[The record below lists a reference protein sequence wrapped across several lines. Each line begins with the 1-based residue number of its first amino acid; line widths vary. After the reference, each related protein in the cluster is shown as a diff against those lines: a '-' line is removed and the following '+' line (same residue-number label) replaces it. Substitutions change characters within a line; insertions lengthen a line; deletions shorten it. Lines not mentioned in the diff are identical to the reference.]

1 MVLIPDSGKPSML
14 GSPITEVDRLSYE
27 SQHQRRIRRT
37 FAIASKLVTVE
48 QYEKFDEGYRQ
59 PANYAGMADV
69 PVVGRSWHEAAAYCN
84 WLSKQEGIDAEQWCY
99 ETDPKEETG
108 PKVKTVQLRK
118 NYLGLSGYRL
128 ATKAELETAT
138 RAGAVTS
145 RYFGETEDLLP
156 KYAWYQKNSQRK
168 PCPVGRLKPNDFG
181 LFDMH
186 GNMFTWCQESFKP
199 NLRGVSDD
207 IEDSLVVGTAR
218 VVHGGSFFDPPAG
231 LRSAQRNYRLPLD
244 RNNIIG
250 FRVARTIPLGSPT
263 TLPLTPP

>member
-1 MVLIPDSGKPSML
+1 ML
-14 GSPITEVDRLSYE
+14 GSPITEVDRRSYE

-37 FAIASKLVTVE
+37 FAIAAKLVTVE

-59 PANYAGMADV
+59 PAAFTGMADL
-69 PVVGRSWHEAAAYCN
+69 PVVGRSWHEAAVYCN

-99 ETDPKEETG
+99 ETDPNGETG
-108 PKVKTVQLRK
+108 PNVKIVQLRE
-118 NYLGLSGYRL
+118 NYLGLRGYRL
-128 ATKAELETAT
+128 ATEAELEYAT

-156 KYAWYQKNSQRK
+156 KYAWYQKNSQGK

-207 IEDSLVVGTAR
+207 NEDSLVIVTAR
-218 VVHGGSFFDPPAG
+218 VVRGGSFFDPPEG

-244 RNNIIG
+244 RNSIIG
-250 FRVARTIPLGSPT
+250 FRVARTIPLDP
-263 TLPLTPP
+263 